1 MMQRFDDIIGC
12 HDEHCQ
18 EDAATF
24 RQRIEKEMAPTME
37 HVRSLMKKLSE
48 EAQ

>member
-1 MMQRFDDIIGC
+1 MMQRYDDIIGRY
-12 HDEHCQ
+12 DEHRQ

-24 RQRIEKEMAPTME
+24 RQRIEREMAPTME